1 MKRFKYLIL
10 LLMLLAGQA
19 IWAQQAVDFSESAVI
34 ERLRQDL
41 EYLASDELEGREA
54 GTEGELKAALFL
66 KQRMQE
72 IGLKPVFGSS
82 YFQEFDFSGS
92 WEWDEDNSLTIGG
105 NGFEHGDDFFT
116 LPGSVNATVS
126 AAVIDVGYGLHG
138 VAGFDDYGGLS
149 DIEGKIFLM
158 EYYVSPEMNAAS
170 GLSSRE
176 QLENKLAVAEE
187 KGAAAVMFK
196 NSHSS
201 MSDPR
206 VNLRVSSEALNI
218 PVLFVKGEVASALE
232 AHAGQEITLTT
243 SINRPALQ
251 SLNVAGY
258 IDNQAE
264 TTVVIGGHYDHLG
277 YGGRSS
283 RSPDERLIHYGA
295 DDNASGTA
303 GVLEAALY
311 FSNSTLTNNN
321 YLFIAFGAE
330 EKGLVGSRHFT
341 TSDDYDMS
349 RVNYMFNLDMIGRL
363 TDNRLT
369 MIGTGS
375 SPSWDGLI
383 DRLAPEHLEVRKS
396 PGGLGGSDHA
406 PFYMRDIPVIFFFT
420 GTHVDYHRPSD
431 TPDKINYEGSYQILS
446 LMYSMAGE
454 LDGMERL
461 AFSKAPVAD
470 NQQRRMEGP
479 TLGLMPDHTFDGEG
493 LKVQAVIENRPAQ
506 QAGLKDGDV
515 IIRINDKEIREIQ
528 TYMEALGTLQRGNK
542 ANVVVKR
549 GEEEVSLQV
558 QL

>member
-1 MKRFKYLIL
+1 MKRFVCMM
-10 LLMLLAGQA
+10 LMVVLVAGQSILA
-19 IWAQQAVDFSESAVI
+19 RQTVDFSRSAVI

-41 EYLASDELEGREA
+41 EYLASDEMEGREA
-54 GTEGELKAALFL
+54 GTQGELKAAHFI

-72 IGLKPVFGSS
+72 IGLQPVFGSS

-92 WEWDEDNSLTIGG
+92 WEWDGDNLLTIGSI
-105 NGFEHGDDFFT
+105 GFEHGDDFFT
-116 LPGSVNATVS
+116 LPGSANATVS
-126 AAVIDVGYGLHG
+126 AAVVDVGNGLHG
-138 VAGFDDYGGLS
+138 VAGYNDYAGIT
-149 DIEGKIFLM
+149 DIEGKILLM
-158 EYYVSPEMNAAS
+158 EYYLSPDIESAS
-170 GLSSRE
+170 GLTSRE
-176 QLENKLAVAEE
+176 QIEVKLAAAEE
-187 KGAAAVMFK
+187 KGAAAVLFR

-201 MSDPR
+201 ISDPR
-206 VNLRVSSEALNI
+206 VNLRVRSDDLNI
-218 PVLFVKGEVASALE
+218 PVIFVKGKVVSALE
-232 AHAGQEITLTT
+232 ANEGELVTLTT
-243 SINRPALQ
+243 SISRPVLQ

-258 IDNQAE
+258 IDNKAE

-283 RSPDERLIHYGA
+283 RSPEERMIHYGA

-341 TSDDYDMS
+341 TSDDYDMK

-369 MIGTGS
+369 LIGTGS
-375 SPSWDGLI
+375 SPTWDSLI
-383 DRLAPEHLEVRKS
+383 DRLAPDHLQIRKS

-406 PFYMRDIPVIFFFT
+406 PFYMREIPVIFFFT
-420 GTHVDYHRPSD
+420 GTHADYHRPSD

-454 LDGMERL
+454 LDEMERL

-479 TLGLMPDHTFDGEG
+479 TFGLMPDHTFDGEG
-493 LKVQAVIENRPAQ
+493 LRVQAVIENRPAQ
-506 QAGLKDGDV
+506 LAGMQDGDV
-515 IIRINDKEIREIQ
+515 IIRINDKEVREIQ
-528 TYMEALGTLQRGNK
+528 TYMDALGTLQRGIK
-542 ANVVVKR
+542 TDVVVRR
-549 GEEEVSLQV
+549 GEEEVLIQV

>member
-1 MKRFKYLIL
+1 MKRFVCMM
-10 LLMLLAGQA
+10 LMVVLVAGQSILA
-19 IWAQQAVDFSESAVI
+19 RQTVDFSRSAVI

-41 EYLASDELEGREA
+41 EYLASDEMEGREA
-54 GTEGELKAALFL
+54 GTQGELKAAHFI

-72 IGLKPVFGSS
+72 IGLQPVFGSS

-92 WEWDEDNSLTIGG
+92 WEWDGDNLLTIGSI
-105 NGFEHGDDFFT
+105 GFEHGDDFFT
-116 LPGSVNATVS
+116 LPGSANATVS
-126 AAVIDVGYGLHG
+126 AAVVDVGNGLHG
-138 VAGFDDYGGLS
+138 VAGYNDYAGIT
-149 DIEGKIFLM
+149 DIEGKILLM
-158 EYYVSPEMNAAS
+158 EYYLSPDIESAS
-170 GLSSRE
+170 GLTSRE
-176 QLENKLAVAEE
+176 QIEVKLAAAEE
-187 KGAAAVMFK
+187 KGAAAVLFR

-201 MSDPR
+201 ISDPR
-206 VNLRVSSEALNI
+206 VNLRVRSDDLNI
-218 PVLFVKGEVASALE
+218 PVIFVKGKVVSALE
-232 AHAGQEITLTT
+232 ANEGELVTLTT
-243 SINRPALQ
+243 SISRPVLQ

-258 IDNQAE
+258 IDNKAE

-283 RSPDERLIHYGA
+283 RSPEERMIHYGA

-311 FSNSTLTNNN
+311 FSNSTLTSNN

-341 TSDDYDMS
+341 TSDDYDMK

-369 MIGTGS
+369 LIGTGS
-375 SPSWDGLI
+375 SPTWDSLI
-383 DRLAPEHLEVRKS
+383 DRLAPDHLQIRKS

-406 PFYMRDIPVIFFFT
+406 PFYMREIPVIFFFT
-420 GTHVDYHRPSD
+420 GTHADYHRPSD

-454 LDGMERL
+454 LDEMERL

-479 TLGLMPDHTFDGEG
+479 TFGLMPDHTFDGEG
-493 LKVQAVIENRPAQ
+493 LRVQAVIENRPAQ
-506 QAGLKDGDV
+506 LAGMQDGDV
-515 IIRINDKEIREIQ
+515 IIRINDKEVREIQ
-528 TYMEALGTLQRGNK
+528 TYMDALGTLQRGIK
-542 ANVVVKR
+542 TDVVVRR
-549 GEEEVSLQV
+549 GEEEVLIQV